1 MELEGRI
8 HLVMSA
14 QSGVSQ
20 RTGNP
25 WMSQEYVLA
34 YYWFPN
40 QTQASYVVMRVF
52 GEDRIKNFN
61 LQPNDEVKVRFHAEA
76 HESNGRWYNELR
88 IDGVTFVG
96 ASAYKNQ
103 QPMQQPAADAT
114 GTADQQPTNVLGG
127 PQTPPYNPQAEQ
139 TMVTAEQKAAM
150 EKLKNLGEQASTGDE
165 NGSEGELPF

>member
-8 HLVMSA
+8 AVVMPA

-76 HESNGRWYNELR
+76 HENNGRWYNELR

-96 ASAYKNQ
+96 ASAGKNQ
-103 QPMQQPAADAT
+103 QPAQQAAAVAAVT
-114 GTADQQPTNVLGG
+114 SAQSAAPT
-127 PQTPPYNPQAEQ
+127 QAEI
-139 TMVTAEQKAAM
+139 TPEQRAAL
-150 EKLKNLGEQASTGDE
+150 EKLNLMGEQAATGDA
-165 NGSEGELPF
+165 NGSEDDAPF